1 MTGLRRAFALAAAL
15 GLAAPAHAG
24 EGGEV
29 VPGAYC
35 PLPERGELPRCL
47 EPARRE
53 YSGFFDALDEGEPS
67 PAAVAAL
74 ESDLAR
80 GGASERAYLAL
91 SSLAYGYY
99 RLAQAAAASPGE
111 DPTIVARLER
121 WNELLASAYASSDDD
136 AYRQAVRSAARDL
149 HARSD
154 IELRCADASGE
165 RVACQST
172 ESVLR
177 GLDQT
182 SGEVGGRGAVQRLLQ
197 RLFGGG
203 DS

>member
-1 MTGLRRAFALAAAL
+1 MTGRRRALALAAAL
-15 GLAAPAHAG
+15 WLAAPAQAG
-24 EGGEV
+24 EGGAI

-35 PLPERGELPRCL
+35 PLPEQGELPRCL
-47 EPARRE
+47 EPARRQ
-53 YSGFFDALDEGEPS
+53 YGGFFDALDEGEPS
-67 PAAVAAL
+67 AAAVAAL
-74 ESDLAR
+74 EWDLAR

-121 WNELLASAYASSDDD
+121 WNELLASAYASSGDA
-136 AYRQAVRSAARDL
+136 AYRQAVRSAAQDL
-149 HARSD
+149 RARSD
-154 IELRCADASGE
+154 IELSCVDASGE
-165 RVACQST
+165 RVACHST

-177 GLDQT
+177 GLDRA

-197 RLFGGG
+197 RLFGG